1 MESSR
6 DGDFWR
12 ENKFLKSGEETREG
26 EIYEEIVVVLQEF
39 DLERKALRVIPR
51 GKQWL
56 AIYRAHQVY
65 AWTLPGTPGHSRDIL
80 KGVWKRPGDLREKSK
95 FRENLNFRYH
105 RKHIPRYRFF

>member
-12 ENKFLKSGEETREG
+12 ENTFLKSGEETREG
-26 EIYEEIVVVLQEF
+26 EIYEEIVVVPQEF

-56 AIYRAHQVY
+56 TAYRAHQV
-65 AWTLPGTPGHSRDIL
+65 WF
-80 KGVWKRPGDLREKSK
+80 KRASQKVV
-95 FRENLNFRYH
+95 
-105 RKHIPRYRFF
+105 